1 MRTDALIFDLDGT
14 LWDTCAT
21 CAKAWNRV
29 IERNAIP
36 YRTMVEADVRA
47 ICGRTHEEAIATAF
61 PGLSAAH
68 LELVT
73 RETMTEDNAMI
84 AEEGG
89 TLYPGVQ
96 EVIPRLAERMPLLI
110 VSNCQ
115 AGYVEVFLRLSGL
128 APHFVDFE
136 CWGNTGRAKADNVAA
151 VVARHRLKAPL
162 FIGDTEGD
170 RDAALRNGLR
180 FVHAAYGFG
189 EVADAHAA
197 LASLHDLEALVI
209 GP

>member
-136 CWGNTGRAKADNVAA
+136 CWAILAAEFRA
-151 VVARHRLKAPL
+151 
-162 FIGDTEGD
+162 
-170 RDAALRNGLR
+170 
-180 FVHAAYGFG
+180 
-189 EVADAHAA
+189 
-197 LASLHDLEALVI
+197 
-209 GP
+209 